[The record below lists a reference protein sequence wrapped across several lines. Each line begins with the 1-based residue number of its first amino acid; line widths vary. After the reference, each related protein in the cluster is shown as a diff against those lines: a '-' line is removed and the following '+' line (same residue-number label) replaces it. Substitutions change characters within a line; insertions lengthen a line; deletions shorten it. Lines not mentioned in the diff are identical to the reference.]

1 MRTLQKSAR
10 RLQSALLAVVM
21 LLALVSPALAAG
33 SISCPQCKSSTAV
46 KANPTVA
53 ATCVTKG
60 KIEYTCAACGYKW
73 TVETDVNPNNHE
85 FKYQDN
91 GDGTHSGECP
101 HHHVQSPA
109 APHNIVGGRC
119 TVCLAVDY
127 SRVKISMPENPEVY
141 VALNA
146 ADYSIKLE
154 NVAMSIDSAEVTGD
168 YSLSYSWYYQ
178 GTLVYSGESY
188 TLPASVTS
196 AEGDYSYVCFVMAVP
211 KSSLITQ
218 PISASCTVTVHV
230 RNLITAHATVG
241 LDDTYLALGDM
252 DRWSAQSVE
261 EQIYKAA
268 YDAGRGTP
276 QYVVFGTKPTSR
288 VGSLE
293 ADSGARYYFDRAAAD
308 LSNVRFRPSKEA
320 TGSYAVNFT
329 VYNDANE
336 SFAGVLTIT
345 VQQYAGSLDVLYT
358 TSKDVPVALDR
369 EEFASFWHKRYPQGS
384 LIRVCFTDL
393 PSAYEGSFYT
403 GYSSNARPGDRI
415 RVRDAFYV
423 DPGNNQYGIGDVTFV
438 PGLRQGEYV
447 AVPFEAYGT
456 NDRNRQTYLDGTLY
470 IFVSSGEAEDITW
483 RVAPGG
489 SYSLNEQDLL
499 SVYQKATGSTGSS
512 FYIQLLDLPETGA
525 LYTNYASGRGVKLTE
540 SAIVSRPFYYSGS
553 RGELISSLTYVPG
566 PALSDS
572 VRYVAYD
579 LQGKILYVANLRFTA
594 QDLSVSYTC
603 TTGSV
608 SFKGSDFE
616 ALMGASGKLTTVA
629 FTPPD
634 AAQGTLYYGRSASAV
649 GTAITSDSVW
659 YSTSATGGAV
669 NALRMDNVSFV
680 PKAGYSGTVSIPFA
694 AYDAAG
700 NKVGGTVSI
709 AVTAAPVTP
718 VSPVTPTPNPADP
731 TVSFKDVANTEANK
745 WYYNEVMQLASAGV
759 IGGYE
764 DGTFRPTG
772 EVTYGEALKMIMMA
786 AGYPAQAPTGKHW
799 ASGYL
804 TRAQADGLLAA
815 GTVNLDRVISRYAIA
830 DIAVKALKLPAST
843 RTVSPFDDMSMTA
856 ASAPS
861 VLALYDAGIVQGTT
875 TLAGEVKFY
884 GVNSINR
891 AQIALIIYR
900 MNAYTAD
907 KG

>member
-1 MRTLQKSAR
+1 MRIIQKSAR
-10 RLQSALLAVVM
+10 RLQSALLALVM
-21 LLALVSPALAAG
+21 LLTLVSPALAASG
-33 SISCPQCKSSTAV
+33 ISCPTCKRNDAIKV
-46 KANPTVA
+46 NPTVA

-73 TVETDVNPNNHE
+73 TVETDINPNNHE

-91 GDGTHSGECP
+91 NNGTHSGECP

-127 SRVKISMPENPEVY
+127 SKVKISMPENPEVY

-230 RNLITAHATVG
+230 RNLVTAHATVG
-241 LDDTYLALGDM
+241 VDDTYLALGDM

-276 QYVVFGTKPTSR
+276 QYVIFGTKPTSK
-288 VGSLE
+288 VGNLE
-293 ADSGARYYFDRAAAD
+293 ADSGAHYYFDRATGD

-320 TGSYAVNFT
+320 TGSYVINFT

-358 TSKDVPVALDR
+358 TSKDAPVALSK
-369 EEFASFWHKRYPQGS
+369 EEFANFWYKRYPHGS
-384 LIRVCFTDL
+384 LIRVCLTDL
-393 PSAYEGSFYT
+393 PSTYEGSFYT
-403 GYSSNARPGDRI
+403 AYSSNARPGDRVRI
-415 RVRDAFYV
+415 RDAFYV
-423 DPGNNQYGIGDVTFV
+423 DPGNNQFGIGDVTFV

-456 NDRNRQTYLDGTLY
+456 NDRGRQTYLDGTLY

-483 RVAPGG
+483 RVTPGAA
-489 SYSLNEQDLL
+489 YNFQE
-499 SVYQKATGSTGSS
+499 
-512 FYIQLLDLPETGA
+512 
-525 LYTNYASGRGVKLTE
+525 LTE
-540 SAIVSRPFYYSGS
+540 AAIVSRPFYYSGS

-566 PALSDS
+566 PALSDC

-616 ALMGASGKLTTVA
+616 SLMGAAGKLTTVA

-634 AAQGTLYYGRSASAV
+634 ASLGTLYYGRSASAV

-659 YSTSATGGAV
+659 YSTSATGGTV

-700 NKVGGTVSI
+700 SKVGGTVSI

-718 VSPVTPTPNPADP
+718 VTPPTNPTNP
-731 TVSFKDVANTEANK
+731 TVTFKDVANTEANK
-745 WYYNEVMQLASAGV
+745 WFYSEVMQLTSAGV

-764 DGTFRPTG
+764 DGTFRPNG

-799 ASGYL
+799 ASGFL
-804 TRAQADGLLAA
+804 TRAQADGILAA
-815 GTVNLDRVISRYAIA
+815 GTVNLDRIISRYAIA
-830 DIAVKALKLPAST
+830 DIAVKALKLPASA
-843 RTVSPFDDMSMTA
+843 RTVSPFSDMSMTA

-884 GVNSINR
+884 GVNSITR

-900 MNAYTAD
+900 MNAYTAA
-907 KG
+907 KS